1 MNVNMANSGKKINY
15 AIRPAKN
22 IERKMFRDMLIRLFP
37 FGIFSQYQYIG
48 FGSKYF
54 VDFTIIH
61 KHLHIND
68 MISIESDIANQ
79 ERYIFNK
86 PYECINVKF
95 GRSTEVLPKLDL
107 DKKTI
112 IWLDYDDAFSNFMLE
127 DISTLVSKLPSGSII
142 CMSYNSHPYQRI
154 QLENEYPDISEGY
167 YRAKF
172 EEIFGEEHIPG
183 NFSEQGWT
191 NKTNYSKFIRN
202 AVNSQITTVLSS
214 RNNIEKPREQWI
226 NCKQILYFDYAD
238 NANMSTL
245 CFALV
250 SEKDKSMLT
259 ACNLEELDFYRD
271 STTSY
276 EIKIPN
282 LTSKEVRYLM
292 EKMPNE
298 GKIDLLKNIFND
310 NDVEEFKK
318 NYRYYPS
325 FTEIESF

>member
-1 MNVNMANSGKKINY
+1 MANSGKKINY

-37 FGIFSQYQYIG
+37 FGIFSKYQYIG

-68 MISIESDIANQ
+68 MISIESDTTNQ

-86 PYECINVKF
+86 PYECIDVKF
-95 GRSTEVLPKLDL
+95 GRSTEILPKLDL
-107 DKKTI
+107 NKKTI
-112 IWLDYDDAFSNFMLE
+112 IWLDYDSAFSNYMLE

-142 CMSYNSHPYQRI
+142 CISYNSHPYQRI
-154 QLENEYPDISEGY
+154 QLEGEYPDISDGY

-183 NFSEQGWT
+183 DFSEQGWT
-191 NKTNYSKFIRN
+191 NKTKFSKLIRN
-202 AVNSQITTVLSS
+202 IVNSQITTVLSS
-214 RNNIEKPREQWI
+214 RNNIEKPRKQWI

-250 SEKDKSMLT
+250 SEEETPMLN

-271 STTSY
+271 SATSY

-298 GKIDLLKNIFND
+298 GKIDLQKNIFND